1 MLVDQIIGIDDYRDL
16 NASTICIG
24 AFDGFHRGHQALV
37 EHSEFMVTFDPHPRD
52 VLSAETL
59 SIQRLTL
66 LNELRYFF
74 SNLLIIPFSS
84 DVAAMNADQFYLV
97 LLPHCLQLELLL
109 VVIFD
114 LAVMGWEMLN
124 FLRLGAGCWM

>member
-1 MLVDQIIGIDDYRDL
+1 MSVDQIIGIDDYRDL

-52 VLSAETL
+52 VLSADTS

-84 DVAAMNADQFYLV
+84 DVAAMNADQFLSCFIA
-97 LLPHCLQLELLL
+97 HCSNQLLL

-114 LAVMGWEMLN
+114 LAVMDGK
-124 FLRLGAGCWM
+124 C